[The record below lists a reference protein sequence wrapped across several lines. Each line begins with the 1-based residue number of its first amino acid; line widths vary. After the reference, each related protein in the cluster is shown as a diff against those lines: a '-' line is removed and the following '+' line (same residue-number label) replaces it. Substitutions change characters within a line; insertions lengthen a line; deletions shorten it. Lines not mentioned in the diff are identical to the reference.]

1 MKDHLK
7 LIDEEITDLL
17 LNAKIVGYKKGKY
30 KGVVMYDSY
39 TESRLIELKE
49 LKKKLNGY

>member
-1 MKDHLK
+1 MKGHLK

-17 LNAKIVGYKKGKY
+17 LNAKIVGYKKGKD
-30 KGVVMYDSY
+30 KGVAMYDSY

-49 LKKKLNGY
+49 IKRKLNGY

>member
-7 LIDEEITDLL
+7 LIDQEITDLL
-17 LNAKIVGYKKGKY
+17 LNAKIVGYKKGKD

-49 LKKKLNGY
+49 LKNKLNGY